1 MSFSPPPPPF
11 IVSYLCKHM
20 SHTWQHILLL
30 GLLRMNRKLGRG
42 TDVRG
47 NKGSRFVR
55 TKLLISNVA
64 WLHIK
69 SVEIYVRTRTDA
81 EIKKEKQQKKNVMFS
96 KKFAL
101 IPKLLLDNGQMYSVL
116 IPPQA
121 SLRSL
126 PLFFPSLL
134 TALLHVYASQA
145 KLFLSRG
152 APDDAYLTFM
162 YMHAPARNLNV
173 KEGPGR
179 RGVGWGG

>member
-1 MSFSPPPPPF
+1 M
-11 IVSYLCKHM
+11 C
-20 SHTWQHILLL
+20 
-30 GLLRMNRKLGRG
+30 GLEQMLR
-42 TDVRG
+42 
-47 NKGSRFVR
+47 
-55 TKLLISNVA
+55 
-64 WLHIK
+64 
-69 SVEIYVRTRTDA
+69 E
-81 EIKKEKQQKKNVMFS
+81 KEKPKKNVMFS

-121 SLRSL
+121 SFLSL
-126 PLFFPSLL
+126 PLFFFSLL

-152 APDDAYLTFM
+152 ALDDAYLTFM

-179 RGVGWGG
+179 TGGR

>member
-1 MSFSPPPPPF
+1 
-11 IVSYLCKHM
+11 
-20 SHTWQHILLL
+20 
-30 GLLRMNRKLGRG
+30 
-42 TDVRG
+42 
-47 NKGSRFVR
+47 
-55 TKLLISNVA
+55 
-64 WLHIK
+64 
-69 SVEIYVRTRTDA
+69 
-81 EIKKEKQQKKNVMFS
+81 MFS

-121 SLRSL
+121 SLHSL
-126 PLFFPSLL
+126 PLFFSLL

-152 APDDAYLTFM
+152 ALDDAYLTFM

-179 RGVGWGG
+179 TGGR